1 MYLRY
6 NAYMKSIEALIS
18 LGLNEKEAKA
28 YLALL
33 PLAKATAYTIAM
45 RSGLKKPTA
54 HVVLDNLVSKGFA
67 LKIPYKRKHCFMAKS
82 PRECLSLIKEKIA
95 TAEEMLPE
103 LLAIQKTNE
112 EKASVS
118 YYEGLDGIKE
128 MYSQLIK
135 VMKNKP
141 EEERSLVAFF
151 AHQKDTPDFLQKY
164 WLKSNE
170 ELKANKIKRKAIT
183 TFSKSIQKY
192 LEEETMKKFNL
203 EMKALSEKDYSSN
216 ISVEIYDNFT
226 QIISHRYIQ
235 GILIENRD
243 ISNVMKQIFYLVW
256 NSAEEK

>member
-82 PRECLSLIKEKIA
+82 PRECLSLIKKKIA

-103 LLAIQKTNE
+103 LLAIQKQM
-112 EKASVS
+112 KKRPAS
-118 YYEGLDGIKE
+118 LT
-128 MYSQLIK
+128 
-135 VMKNKP
+135 MKD
-141 EEERSLVAFF
+141 LM
-151 AHQKDTPDFLQKY
+151 
-164 WLKSNE
+164 
-170 ELKANKIKRKAIT
+170 ELKKCTVNL
-183 TFSKSIQKY
+183 SK
-192 LEEETMKKFNL
+192 L
-203 EMKALSEKDYSSN
+203 
-216 ISVEIYDNFT
+216 
-226 QIISHRYIQ
+226 
-235 GILIENRD
+235 
-243 ISNVMKQIFYLVW
+243 
-256 NSAEEK
+256 